1 MDHPLSTRGI
11 ANWYVARVHLGW
23 KITLPTGKGRDF
35 MAWYDSQST
44 VYGEHCKNHFFYG
57 WPFFNVETLIL
68 IDLMHAPI
76 KHALSIQL
84 KFHDIC

>member
-44 VYGEHCKNHFFYG
+44 VYGEHCKNHFFYD
-57 WPFFNVETLIL
+57 WSLFNVETLIL
-68 IDLMHAPI
+68 IM
-76 KHALSIQL
+76 QRTN
-84 KFHDIC
+84 